1 MAKQSRV
8 RYTDILMAELNTIQ
22 TLLIIIPVILIAI
35 SLHEMM
41 HAVTA
46 KWLGDDTA
54 DEDGRITINPL
65 SHIDPITTVALPVV
79 LVLAGLP
86 AFGVAKPVMINMA
99 RVKWAEFG
107 GAIIAVAG
115 PLTNLLIAIISAFL
129 LKSIPALQEGLA
141 GWFMYYMVG
150 INIGFFVFNLIPF
163 PPLDGSRVLYA
174 FAPKPLQN
182 LMDSIESMGIVGL
195 FAFMFLL
202 YPTVLSPLIT
212 FCVNRLIGVLL

>member
-1 MAKQSRV
+1 MNEPTIVQ
-8 RYTDILMAELNTIQ
+8 ILLTV
-22 TLLIIIPVILIAI
+22 IPVILIAI

-65 SHIDPITTVALPVV
+65 KHIDPLTTVALPVI

-115 PLTNLLIAIISAFL
+115 PLTNLALAIVSALLIRSV
-129 LKSIPALQEGLA
+129 PALQEGLI
-141 GWFMYYMVG
+141 GLFMYYMVS

-174 FAPKPLQN
+174 FAPKPIQN
-182 LMDSIESMGIVGL
+182 IMDTIESMGLIGL

-202 YPTVLSPLIT
+202 YPSFLSPVIT
-212 FCVNRLIGVLL
+212 ACVNKLLGALL